1 MLAAFD
7 RLLQEPPGVTEQSG
21 WRLRLLELLWFGLKE
36 ARACL
41 FAGILFAAILLMPRN
56 GIAGLPRYDLLLLIA
71 VLSQAWLLW
80 RKIET
85 WDEFK
90 AILVFHSLG
99 FALEAFK
106 VSEAI
111 GSWRY
116 PEFAYT
122 KLMGVPLFSG
132 FMYAAVGSYMIQ
144 AWRLLDLRVE
154 HHPPYWMS
162 WAVSVAIYIN
172 FFSHHFIPDLRVAL
186 AALALGLYARCTVV
200 FRPLRR
206 ELRMPLALALV
217 VIGFFLWLA
226 ENFGTLFGV
235 WQYPNQ
241 FGAWATVHV
250 GKWGAWSLL
259 VMMSFSIVANLK
271 HIKATIRLAP

>member
-41 FAGILFAAILLMPRN
+41 FAGIIFAAILLMPRN

-71 VLSQAWLLW
+71 VLSQAWLL
-80 RKIET
+80 RYKIET

-90 AILVFHSLG
+90 TILVFHSLG

-106 VSEAI
+106 ISEAI

-144 AWRLLDLRVE
+144 AWRLLNLTCRA
-154 HHPPYWMS
+154 S
-162 WAVSVAIYIN
+162 SAVL
-172 FFSHHFIPDLRVAL
+172 DE
-186 AALALGLYARCTVV
+186 LGGCR
-200 FRPLRR
+200 
-206 ELRMPLALALV
+206 
-217 VIGFFLWLA
+217 
-226 ENFGTLFGV
+226 
-235 WQYPNQ
+235 
-241 FGAWATVHV
+241 
-250 GKWGAWSLL
+250 
-259 VMMSFSIVANLK
+259 
-271 HIKATIRLAP
+271 